1 MNKKYEPGDIH
12 APIEDTDVPLSLKV
26 LVVVMIMALGGAV
39 GLLVISVEGLR
50 RLLGL

>member
-39 GLLVISVEGLR
+39 GLLVMSVEGLKQ
-50 RLLGL
+50 LLGL